1 MMADVTQNTNGA
13 DGAVSPGALT
23 RVVDGALTKQNAAVD
38 AYVRKLRG
46 WSQGA
51 NGGKRDGSPA
61 AALRAAEKQY
71 LAAVTGMGA
80 GVGAAA
86 AAPGVGTAL
95 SLAVSTAEMGANL
108 EATALLV
115 LTYAAIHDLDVDDL
129 ERRRALFYGVALGN
143 AGSVA
148 VEKIAGRTG
157 PHWAKSAVNAVSKDT
172 LAKINGVLG
181 PHFVTKYG
189 TRRGVLVLGRVAPFG
204 VGPPLVR
211 EETRRSAS
219 SRSARLVVH
228 SGRLRRSG
236 QRVSHGIPAG
246 WTPRVHKTTTQRRH
260 ASGKQAGTL
269 NCGTP
274 SQGMGSTPK
283 AAGPAEWLGCRR
295 PARRSDPGRPHGG
308 RTPPCGFTGTWRS
321 CAHVDARSR
330 WAC

>member
-1 MMADVTQNTNGA
+1 MADVTQNTNGA
-13 DGAVSPGALT
+13 DGAASPGALT

-204 VGPPLVR
+204 VGAAIGAGGNAAFGQLTIR
-211 EETRRSAS
+211 TARRAFGPSPQEWP
-219 SRSARLVVH
+219 ARFAWGP
-228 SGRLRRSG
+228 SGMG
-236 QRVSHGIPAG
+236 
-246 WTPRVHKTTTQRRH
+246 
-260 ASGKQAGTL
+260 ASGPKDDYAEASREWEAGGDAEL
-269 NCGTP
+269 WDAVAGD
-274 SQGMGSTPK
+274 GLDAEGSR
-283 AAGPAEWLGCRR
+283 AG
-295 PARRSDPGRPHGG
+295 
-308 RTPPCGFTGTWRS
+308 
-321 CAHVDARSR
+321 
-330 WAC
+330 